1 MLHPPAETMNGYR
14 DWSAP
19 SEDHQPVTY
28 WRGYPVYLSH
38 LIVIGYCA
46 LMIVTAVGGNHLVP
60 TLSWLDFSSERV
72 LSGQVWRGLTYGWF
86 NLPSLRFAFD
96 MLIIVWCGR
105 ELERS
110 FGRRVFGLLYGG
122 IYLTAPVVLTLV
134 GLVRPTAMAGQPGGL
149 ALFIAFAT
157 QFPGLPVFF
166 NLLAKWA
173 AFILVGLFTL
183 IALAARD
190 WTSLLLLW
198 STCGF
203 AHLFVRHQQ
212 GDLAL
217 PSFKPFRR
225 RPKLRLLPDPPPPS
239 KPTAPAAPRTERE
252 VATMAEVDALLD
264 KIAVSGIAS
273 LTLKE
278 RATLEAA
285 REDLM
290 KRGAGRG

>member
-1 MLHPPAETMNGYR
+1 MNGYR

-38 LIVIGYCA
+38 LIVLGYCA
-46 LMIVTAVGGNHLVP
+46 LMIVTAVGGNQLVP
-60 TLSWLDFSSERV
+60 MLTWLDFTSERV

-122 IYLTAPVVLTLV
+122 VYLTAPVVLTLV
-134 GLVRPTAMAGQPGGL
+134 GLVQPTSLAGQPGGL
-149 ALFIAFAT
+149 ALFVGFAT

-166 NLLAKWA
+166 TLLAKWA
-173 AFILVGLFTL
+173 AVVLVGIFTL

-203 AHLFVRHQQ
+203 AHLFVRFQQ
-212 GDLAL
+212 GDLTL
-217 PSFKPFRR
+217 PSFRLFRR
-225 RPKLRLLPDPPPPS
+225 RPKLRVLPDLPASPP
-239 KPTAPAAPRTERE
+239 KPVAPPRTERE

-264 KIAVSGIAS
+264 KIAVSGIGS
-273 LTLKE
+273 LTPKE
-278 RATLEAA
+278 RAKLEAA

-290 KRGAGRG
+290 KRGAGQS

>member
-1 MLHPPAETMNGYR
+1 MNGYR
-14 DWSAP
+14 EWGAP

-38 LIVIGYCA
+38 LVVIAYCV
-46 LMIVTAVGGNHLVP
+46 LMIVTAVGGSHLVP
-60 TLSWLDFSSERV
+60 MLTWLDFRSDRM
-72 LSGQVWRGLTYGWF
+72 LSGQVWRAVSYGWF

-105 ELERS
+105 ELERT
-110 FGRRVFGLLYGG
+110 FGRRGFGLLYGG

-134 GLVRPTAMAGQPGGL
+134 GLVQPTSMAGQPGAL
-149 ALFIAFAT
+149 ALFVGFAT

-166 NLLAKWA
+166 TLLAKWA
-173 AFILVGLFTL
+173 ALILVGIFTL

-203 AHLFVRHQQ
+203 AHAFVRHQQ
-212 GDLAL
+212 GDLPG
-217 PSFKPFRR
+217 PSFKLFRR
-225 RPKLRLLPDPPPPS
+225 RPQLRVRPDLPKKEVAPPPR
-239 KPTAPAAPRTERE
+239 TARE
-252 VATMAEVDALLD
+252 QATMAEVDALLD
-264 KIAVSGIAS
+264 KIAVSGIGS
-273 LTLKE
+273 LTPQE
-278 RATLEAA
+278 RAKLEAA
-285 REDLM
+285 REGLM